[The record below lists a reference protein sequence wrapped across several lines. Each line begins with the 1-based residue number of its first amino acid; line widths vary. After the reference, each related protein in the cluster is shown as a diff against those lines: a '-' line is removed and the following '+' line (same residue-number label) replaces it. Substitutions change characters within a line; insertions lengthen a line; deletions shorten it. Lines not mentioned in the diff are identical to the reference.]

1 VLQRRFALA
10 IIRDIGAAV
19 AHAHARGV
27 VHADLKPS
35 NIMITLDGEVRVL
48 DFGGVSMPT
57 REPWVSEGE
66 DDEASYQP
74 ATPAYASCEQLER
87 RRADPRDD
95 IYALACIAYVLLAG
109 RHPFDH
115 VSSIDARARGMRASR
130 PAGVSLA
137 QWRALRRGLAWG
149 REKQTVPI
157 ETWLTRI
164 GVAGAARQLPPL
176 AALTSAIAT
185 RHPWRSA
192 AAVAVPLLAVG
203 AAVWALQSQSQAQ
216 WLQPLSAAVSR
227 AQDTVHAAWQSLES
241 MATPEQPSKPSR
253 AAPIAAPVPPASA
266 VTAVAAAT
274 AAPAAAATP
283 APAAPAAKV
292 KAAQVAVAGNLDAA
306 GGANG
311 TAGSNAAPHVAF
323 AAQSYAVSVGDPAA
337 RIVVQRLGN
346 PDGELSFVWWTEAA
360 SAEPDVD
367 YASLGARTEHM
378 ASGQDKMT
386 VYIPIIS
393 NPLRTQ
399 TTQFHVALVDGSSHR
414 LDGNAQSTRA
424 TVTIQGGG

>member
-1 VLQRRFALA
+1 VINVFDIDHDGDTVFYSMELLSGTRLSHLLRRIDGAVLQRRFALA

-185 RHPWRSA
+185 RHPCAAPRRWLCHCWRSA
-192 AAVAVPLLAVG
+192 P
-203 AAVWALQSQSQAQ
+203 QSGRCSRNRRRSGCSRSAQ
-216 WLQPLSAAVSR
+216 P
-227 AQDTVHAAWQSLES
+227 
-241 MATPEQPSKPSR
+241 
-253 AAPIAAPVPPASA
+253 
-266 VTAVAAAT
+266 
-274 AAPAAAATP
+274 
-283 APAAPAAKV
+283 
-292 KAAQVAVAGNLDAA
+292 
-306 GGANG
+306 
-311 TAGSNAAPHVAF
+311 
-323 AAQSYAVSVGDPAA
+323 
-337 RIVVQRLGN
+337 
-346 PDGELSFVWWTEAA
+346 
-360 SAEPDVD
+360 
-367 YASLGARTEHM
+367 
-378 ASGQDKMT
+378 
-386 VYIPIIS
+386 
-393 NPLRTQ
+393 
-399 TTQFHVALVDGSSHR
+399 
-414 LDGNAQSTRA
+414 
-424 TVTIQGGG
+424 